1 MENKVSNLIKNVLE
15 ENAVKFKEHTSE
27 ILYSKVSNRL
37 KQQYVEVSK
46 NLFKNI
52 NENVRSPEY
61 MVEPEMSAPPP
72 GKNEEK
78 PPKEKPKWPD
88 PGPPPRNPYPDGPGP
103 QPERK
108 NFPKGS
114 EGDQLF
120 LEAMRAWR
128 GRIADIAEYKKKL
141 NEWWIA
147 YRHWREHDPTQG
159 PDAPRDAPGQRK

>member
-15 ENAVKFKEHTSE
+15 ENALKFKEHTSE

-52 NENVRSPEY
+52 NERVGYPEY

-72 GKNEEK
+72 GKGNEK
-78 PPKEKPKWPD
+78 PPKEEGWPD

-103 QPERK
+103 KPLRE
-108 NFPKGS
+108 NFPKGP
-114 EGDQLF
+114 EGNQLY
-120 LEAMRAWR
+120 LEALSAWEA
-128 GRIADIAEYKKKL
+128 RIKAIQEYKKKYK
-141 NEWWIA
+141 EWYDA
-147 YRHWREHDPTQG
+147 YQRWKGKYPTQG